1 MLCYVV
7 LVSLNLPKYSQLF
20 SVPVPVPLVLFCT
33 RVPGDGAVL
42 VSFVGPAAQH
52 ESDNQGIVNLNPPP
66 ARRVELKNLQ
76 IIQSLSS
83 HPHVR
88 SGSAFSHFTLFLL
101 LTSNLDMV
109 KKGGETIQV

>member
-1 MLCYVV
+1 M
-7 LVSLNLPKYSQLF
+7 QF
-20 SVPVPVPLVLFCT
+20 TVPVWVLLLLCTCYST

-88 SGSAFSHFTLFLL
+88 SGSAFSHFTPFLL

-109 KKGGETIQV
+109 KKGGETIPRYCAHVT